1 VPLYFQA
8 ESELAAVMLCCRAA
22 PRALAL
28 AFGLSLALAAPTA
41 LAQERDVAAAQ
52 AMFDQARELAE
63 QGKYEEA
70 CPKFQESNR
79 LDPGIGT
86 QFHLADCYEH
96 SGRLAS
102 AWALFVDVAAQ
113 ARVSGQLDREKV
125 LLERAQQLQ
134 PRLPK
139 LQVNVPEASKTAGL
153 EIRRNGIL
161 VGSAQWG
168 TPMPIDPGDVELSI
182 AAPGKQTLRQ
192 TVRLEEGKIFSYS
205 VPALAES
212 TSPSVT
218 AAAAPSPSP
227 AAPSEPAPKPAAD
240 GGERSSRRPTA
251 LILGLAGAGVVGL
264 GVSGVF
270 AVLAKNKDSDSKEH
284 CHPTPNQCTD
294 EGIELRNDAIRRGNT
309 ATVAFIAGGALLAGA
324 GVVWLVTGGSDD
336 PPNARH
342 ARVWASPGAAPGYGG
357 VQLAGSF

>member
-1 VPLYFQA
+1 
-8 ESELAAVMLCCRAA
+8 MLCCRAA
-22 PRALAL
+22 RGALAL
-28 AFGLSLALAAPTA
+28 AFGLSLALAAPAA

-63 QGKYEEA
+63 QGKYAEA

-113 ARVSGQLDREKV
+113 ARVSGQLEREKV

-139 LQVNVPEASKTAGL
+139 LQVNVPESSKTAGL

-192 TVRLEEGKIFSYS
+192 TVRLEEGKVFSYS

-212 TSPSVT
+212 AKPSQT
-218 AAAAPSPSP
+218 GSAPAPSGSTAVAPVEPS
-227 AAPSEPAPKPAAD
+227 PKPAPVAE
-240 GGERSSRRPTA
+240 ERSSRRPTA

-284 CHPTPNQCTD
+284 CSPTPNKCND
-294 EGIELRNDAIRRGNT
+294 EGIELRNDAIRRGNA

-336 PPNARH
+336 APGDRH
-342 ARVWASPGAAPGYGG
+342 ARVWASPGAGPGYGG

>member
-1 VPLYFQA
+1 
-8 ESELAAVMLCCRAA
+8 
-22 PRALAL
+22 LAL
-28 AFGLSLALAAPTA
+28 AFGLSLALCAPGA

-52 AMFDQARELAE
+52 AMFDQARELAQ
-63 QGKYEEA
+63 QGKYAEA

-139 LQVNVPEASKTAGL
+139 LQVNVPEGSKTAGL

-192 TVRLEEGKIFSYS
+192 TIHLEESKILSYS
-205 VPALAES
+205 VPAL
-212 TSPSVT
+212 VD
-218 AAAAPSPSP
+218 AAPSTPPPTTPAAEPSAAGRHAPP
-227 AAPSEPAPKPAAD
+227 AAPQPVTETSTVN
-240 GGERSSRRPTA
+240 GNRPW
-251 LILGLAGAGVVGL
+251 IIGLGVVGVVGL
-264 GVSGVF
+264 GVGTTF
-270 AVLAKNKDSDSKEH
+270 
-284 CHPTPNQCTD
+284 
-294 EGIELRNDAIRRGNT
+294 
-309 ATVAFIAGGALLAGA
+309 ALLAK
-324 GVVWLVTGGSDD
+324 SKFEDSKKECDNDD
-336 PPNARH
+336 VNLCSSR
-342 ARVWASPGAAPGYGG
+342 G
-357 VQLAGSF
+357 VQLRNSALTRGNVATVGFAAGAGALIGAGIAWLAGSNVSTQSARSAVRWTTAPVVGPTSAALFLQGDY